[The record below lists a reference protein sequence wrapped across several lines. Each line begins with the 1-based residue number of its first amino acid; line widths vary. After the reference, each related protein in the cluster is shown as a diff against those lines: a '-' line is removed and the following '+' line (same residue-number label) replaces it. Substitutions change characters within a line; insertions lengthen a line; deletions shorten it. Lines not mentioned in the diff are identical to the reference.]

1 MLAAGGG
8 VMRGHFIFVP
18 IDVATKPAEGHA
30 YADRWWSVHP
40 NLGVAFYV
48 APNTG
53 RGQGYE
59 PSPQCNAD
67 ERTAPLSRPPV
78 LAAGRGVDSDHC
90 LTDDEGRIQDVTD

>member
-1 MLAAGGG
+1 
-8 VMRGHFIFVP
+8 MRGHFIFVP

-48 APNTG
+48 APNTE

-67 ERTAPLSRPPV
+67 ERVARHLTARLLPACETRHLPV
-78 LAAGRGVDSDHC
+78 VFAAHALRAMR
-90 LTDDEGRIQDVTD
+90 TP